1 MQILDSICKFT
12 VEKLIPTLKEAADP
26 ISKRIF
32 CSVTITKTKKELI
45 IKRVRNMSE
54 GELDEIM
61 KKNHPLGFIG
71 VHIYNRES
79 KLEKIIDAVNK
90 MNDSEINE
98 IIMNS

>member
-1 MQILDSICKFT
+1 MPILDSTCKFM
-12 VEKLIPTLKEAADP
+12 VEKLIPTLKDAADP
-26 ISKRIF
+26 ISKRVF
-32 CSVTITKTKKELI
+32 CSVTSTKKKKELI

-54 GELDEIM
+54 GELDDIM

-79 KLEKIIDAVNK
+79 KLEKIIDAVIK

-98 IIMNS
+98 IIMNN